1 MADYKKNNN
10 TLVPAVHAD
19 GSKLKVKIR
28 ISRESQNRTD
38 GQIFLKGLVQR
49 VDDSA
54 EELTEV
60 GKMGFKSNM
69 RVEFTP
75 NMSILSIETGLAS
88 TLGYDPTDYIGQHVT
103 VLIPP
108 GVGDSQNETWF
119 KGIDRYTTS
128 LRVNMPND
136 RLFCN

>member
-1 MADYKKNNN
+1 
-10 TLVPAVHAD
+10 
-19 GSKLKVKIR
+19 VKIR

-88 TLGYDPTDYIGQHVT
+88 TLGYDPTDYIGQNVT

-119 KGIDRYTTS
+119 KGIDI
-128 LRVNMPND
+128 
-136 RLFCN
+136 RLLLE